1 MVTVSASAIGQSR
14 EDEMLQA
21 RQAKRISRIDKSV
34 GVLVVG
40 VWLLAGC
47 QAGELPCT
55 KDEEWKAICAGSKA
69 SGGSGGGG
77 TATGGSGGGG
87 AQGDA
92 GGTGGMPAATVNKD
106 TPIANCSKY
115 PTLGKMDDFFA
126 MRCGVAVNCH
136 NAMAPWTN
144 MALTDSWMVL
154 KDAVPKIDCK
164 SDKIV
169 DSTTWSKSLVWVKT
183 RKPGPPACPTTG
195 GIPGTIMPPPE
206 MMPKMDLLTADE
218 DACLQGFLKAIAGA
232 Q

>member
-1 MVTVSASAIGQSR
+1 
-14 EDEMLQA
+14 MLQA
-21 RQAKRISRIDKSV
+21 RQAKRISRIDGCA

-40 VWLLAGC
+40 VWLLAAS

-55 KDEEWKAICAGSKA
+55 KDDEWKAICAGSKA

-77 TATGGSGGGG
+77 TGTGGGGGSSGG

-92 GGTGGMPAATVNKD
+92 GGTGGMPAAVNKD

-183 RKPGPPACPTTG
+183 RKPGPPACPTAG

-206 MMPKMDLLTADE
+206 MMPKMDALTADE
-218 DACLQGFLKAIAGA
+218 DMCLQGFLKAIAGV